1 MIFSSPIFLFL
12 FLPTV
17 LTLFFLLGR
26 SSRKIVLIAASL
38 LFYAWGGNFLY
49 LILLSILINYL
60 LALLIDRVQKATSE
74 RPGGV
79 KLVLLFA
86 VLFNVGLLAFFKYTP
101 FLVENLNALSHRLGL
116 SALFMV
122 QATLLPLGL
131 SFYTFRAISY
141 LVDVYRR
148 KIPSARN
155 LLDFALYLSFF
166 PLLMAGPIVR
176 YDEMPVQMLRQK
188 WAAEKTAVGIKRFI
202 FGLGKKCLVA
212 DTLAG
217 TVDWIFSLPPEKITW
232 EVAWLG
238 ILAYT
243 IQIYF
248 DFSGYSDMAIGL
260 GKMFGYDLP
269 ENFNYP
275 YIAQSIRDFWRRW
288 HITLSTWF
296 RDYLYIPLGGNRLSP
311 FRVYANLI
319 LVFFIC
325 GLWHGAA
332 WKFILWG
339 LWHGFFLALERTGF
353 GRLMQSLWRPWRHLY
368 VLLVVVL
375 GWVLFRSE
383 TLTYALHYLQALSGF
398 SKAASASIPIGM
410 ILTPR
415 VKLALLSGLIFSAPV
430 YPALLQFIKR
440 RTFEWGTPKTPFET
454 PINSLGSAV
463 IQAAVFLASIMSLA
477 GTTYF
482 PFIYFKF

>member
-49 LILLSILINYL
+49 PITLSIIINYL
-60 LALLIDRVQKATSE
+60 LALLIDRVRKGSSE

-86 VLFNVGLLAFFKYTP
+86 VLFNVGLLVFFKYTP
-101 FLVENLNALSHRLGL
+101 FLAENLNALSRRLGL
-116 SALFMV
+116 STLFTV

-166 PLLMAGPIVR
+166 PLLLAGPIVR
-176 YDEMPVQMLRQK
+176 YGEMPVLMLRQK

-212 DTLAG
+212 NTLAG
-217 TVDWIFSLPPEKITW
+217 TVDWIFSIPPGKMTCA
-232 EVAWLG
+232 VAWVG

-260 GKMFGYDLP
+260 GKMFGYDFP

-275 YIAQSIRDFWRRW
+275 YIARSIRDFWRRW

-296 RDYLYIPLGGNRLSP
+296 RDYLYIPLGGNRLPP

-332 WKFILWG
+332 WKFIIWG
-339 LWHGFFLALERTGF
+339 LWHGLFLALERTGF
-353 GRLMQSLWRPWRHLY
+353 GRLMDSLWRPCRHLY
-368 VLLVVVL
+368 VLLVVIL

-383 TLTYALHYLQALSGF
+383 TLTYALYYLQALAGF
-398 SKAASASIPIGM
+398 SKAGSASIPIGM
-410 ILTPR
+410 ILTPK
-415 VKLALLSGLIFSAPV
+415 VKLALLSGMLFSAPV
-430 YPALLQFIKR
+430 YPALLQLIKR
-440 RTFEWGTPKTPFET
+440 WIGGWGSKETPFGT
-454 PINSLGSAV
+454 PINSLGSLI
-463 IQAAVFLASIMSLA
+463 IQAAVFLASVMTLA

-482 PFIYFKF
+482 PFIYFNF